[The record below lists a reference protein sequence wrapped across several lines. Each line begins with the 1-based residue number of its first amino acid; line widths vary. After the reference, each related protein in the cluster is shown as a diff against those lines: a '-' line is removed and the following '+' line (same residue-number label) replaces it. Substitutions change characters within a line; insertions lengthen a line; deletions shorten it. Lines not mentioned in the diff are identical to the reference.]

1 MAMKTAS
8 GFEISGYEP
17 IDVRLTLT
25 KEQMSKIVGDE
36 DSGSNP
42 DDFAMPEVYFAFCI
56 DDGQF
61 YKFDYNAT
69 PDPETG
75 KFTKLELGGTTPTT
89 ESGSAA
95 DMPDPD
101 DKNPGDQWYDPETGK
116 TYTVAK
122 DSEGNNQ
129 WVEKTPAAGEMM
141 FDETTGKILY
151 FDGNEWKEVGA
162 LSQTSSGNTAPSS
175 PQKGDKWLDT
185 STTPPTLKEYGEDG
199 QWHAASAKEGDM
211 MYDATNDQV
220 MYYDG
225 TQWKPIGGGVE
236 HVDQLPANPNEGEI
250 YFDSEGGYLVYED
263 GVWLKLAKTWEG
275 TQSQFDALGGLT
287 WSQNHSDVVMYITD

>member
-1 MAMKTAS
+1 MAIKFST
-8 GFEISGYEP
+8 GFDVSAADP
-17 IDVRLTLT
+17 IDTRIVLT
-25 KEQMSKIVGDE
+25 KEQMANVDV
-36 DSGSNP
+36 DSYP
-42 DDFAMPEVYFAFCI
+42 DVYFAFCI

-61 YKFDYNAT
+61 YRFDYPIEGT
-69 PDPETG
+69 EVPDPETG
-75 KFTKLELGGTTPTT
+75 FFTKLELGGTTPTT
-89 ESGSAA
+89 ESGSAT

-129 WVEKTPAAGEMM
+129 WVEKTPTAGEMM
-141 FDETTGKILY
+141 FDETSGKILY

-236 HVDQLPANPNEGEI
+236 HVSTLPSAGEEGEI
-250 YFDSEGGYLVYED
+250 VYDESTGQYKIYED
-263 GVWLKLAKTWEG
+263 GVWLTLAKTWEG
-275 TQSQFDALGGLT
+275 TEAEYTTLGGDT
-287 WSQNHSDVVMYITD
+287 WSTAHPDVILFVK